1 MKRKTPFLLLA
12 IALVLALSLTLVA
25 CGEKDNA
32 ETGKEQ
38 TETVKELTA
47 DGGVT
52 VSGEFDK
59 GATLE
64 VKTEKTDGEN
74 GKAAL
79 SKIADKTY
87 DETKVAVFDISV
99 MKDGAKVQPSGKV
112 KVTMQ
117 KPFDSESGY
126 VTYHIKEDSA
136 VEELATTLDGDKIS
150 FETESF
156 SYFIV
161 AGAVNP
167 DEPHLHVYTEKV
179 TENNLVDAATCT
191 RKAVYRLVCKT
202 CGELGRE
209 TFEYGELAEHDLRD
223 VKGYDARC
231 EETGLTHGKKCFNA
245 GCTYTDQTEIPA
257 TGHEMRDI
265 EAKAPT
271 CTESGYKAYK
281 RCVNGCGKTEGYEEL
296 AATGHNMQTVP
307 RKEPTC
313 TEWGYEEHEECAND
327 GCKENFDYKLLRSLG
342 HDYVTHP
349 MTYPT
354 CTEDGNWKEYKTC
367 TRCDYTSNTESNIWK
382 ATGHQYLEHH
392 EGKEPD
398 CLPGYDE
405 YDTCKRVGCDYTT
418 KVEIPANGKHS
429 FVCDVCITC
438 GENNPV
444 KYTRDG
450 NYIYFGYWM
459 QTCEKDETITAKLLE
474 IAGNYPDYPYYENPN
489 NWLNHEGAE
498 WIWYKDVIYN
508 GVKYRGIKLKD
519 FRTVGSVNCYSWQYR
534 NGYSNGQAYWF
545 RFEPIKW
552 RILTATST
560 SAFLM
565 SEFSLDFN
573 KLQLNYEYVNNNGI
587 MEYFNTDEGVPENT
601 YANNWEYTFIRKWLN
616 DTFYNTVFNDLQKE
630 IVRTTLVDNSA
641 RSANLSNNSTYY
653 NNGENRYA
661 DQCNNTYDKV
671 FLLSL
676 QDITNKAYGFSESI
690 GTDSARKI
698 ESTDYAKFQG
708 QPSLDWFT
716 RSPSFEGN
724 KGLATYY
731 VYRYG
736 TSGDYYGQIAQM
748 NASPGGIVPALWI
761 TLDSAE

>member
-1 MKRKTPFLLLA
+1 MKRKIPFLLLT
-12 IALVLALSLTLVA
+12 IALALALSFALVA
-25 CGEKDNA
+25 CGDNDNA
-32 ETGKEQ
+32 QTGKEQ

-64 VKTEKTDGEN
+64 VKTESADGEN

-79 SKIADKTY
+79 SIIADKAY
-87 DETKVAVFDISV
+87 DEEKVVVFDISV
-99 MKDGAKVQPSGKV
+99 MKDGEKVQPSGKV
-112 KVTMQ
+112 KVTMK

-126 VTYHIKEDSA
+126 VTYHVKSDNT
-136 VEELATTLDGDKIS
+136 VEELTTTLDGDKIS

-161 AGAVNP
+161 AGVVNP
-167 DEPHLHVYTEKV
+167 DEPHVHVYTEKV
-179 TENNLVDAATCT
+179 TENNLVDEATCT
-191 RKAVYRLVCKT
+191 RKAVYRLVCKI
-202 CGELGRE
+202 CGEFGRE
-209 TFEYGELAEHDLRD
+209 TFEYGELAEHDLRE

-231 EETGLTHGKKCFNA
+231 EEPGLTHGKKCFNA
-245 GCTYTDQTEIPA
+245 GCTYTEQTEIPA
-257 TGHEMRDI
+257 TGHDMRDV

-271 CTESGYKAYK
+271 CTENGYKAYK
-281 RCVNGCGKTEGYEEL
+281 RCVNGCGKTEGYE
-296 AATGHNMQTVP
+296 AISATGHNMQTVE

-313 TEWGYEEHEECAND
+313 TERGYEEHEECANA
-327 GCKENFDYKLLRSLG
+327 GCTEHSEYKWIQTLG
-342 HDYVTHP
+342 HDYVEHP
-349 MTYPT
+349 TTYPT
-354 CTEDGNWKEYKTC
+354 CTEDGNWRAYKTC
-367 TRCDYTSNTESNIWK
+367 SRCDYTTNTESNIWK
-382 ATGHQYLEHH
+382 ADGHKLEHH
-392 EGKEPD
+392 EGREAD
-398 CLPGYDE
+398 CLPGYAE
-405 YDTCKRVGCDYTT
+405 YDACKRVGCGYTT

-429 FVCDVCITC
+429 YVCDVCITC

-459 QTCEKDETITAKLLE
+459 QTCETDETITAKLLE

-489 NWLNHEGAE
+489 NWLNHEGAKK
-498 WIWYKDVIYN
+498 IWYKDVIYN

-519 FRTVGSVNCYSWQYR
+519 FRYVGGVSCEYWQGQ
-534 NGYSNGQAYWF
+534 NGYNSTGKAYWF

-552 RILTATST
+552 RILTST
-560 SAFLM
+560 DDSAFLM
-565 SEFSLDFN
+565 SELSLDFLS
-573 KLQLNYEYVNNNGI
+573 LQPNFKSASNDGVT
-587 MEYFNTDEGVPENT
+587 EYFNTDEDVPEGT

-630 IVRTTLVDNSA
+630 IVRTTLVDNSV
-641 RSANLSNNSTYY
+641 RSANLSSNSTYY
-653 NNGENRYA
+653 NNGENKYA
-661 DQCNNTYDKV
+661 AQCNNTYDKV

-676 QDITNKAYGFSESI
+676 QDITNEAYGFSKGV

-698 ESTDYAKFQG
+698 ERTDYAKFQG

-716 RSPSFEGN
+716 RSPGCDSN

-731 VYRYG
+731 TYREGRY
-736 TSGDYYGQIAQM
+736 GDYYGNIVAT
-748 NASPGGIVPALWI
+748 NANPGGVVPALWI
-761 TLDSAE
+761 NL